1 MATRQG
7 SKIPSKAKKLTI
19 TELRSIAK
27 ALQKEDSGSRLSND
41 VLDIIRSLSSW
52 PFFLKDSAFTTYS
65 LPHLSK
71 LLTGWCLLCW
81 WITPKYL
88 RLARRNP
95 NTWISNWP
103 GWIMYGGRVGEQ
115 GYVLGTSPEQ

>member
-7 SKIPSKAKKLTI
+7 SKIPRKAKKLTI

-27 ALQKEDSGSRLSND
+27 ALQIEDSGSRLSND

-52 PFFLKDSAFTTYS
+52 PFFPERQRFHS
-65 LPHLSK
+65 LPHLGK

-88 RLARRNP
+88 RLARRKP

-103 GWIMYGGRVGEQ
+103 GWIMY
-115 GYVLGTSPEQ
+115 